1 MWRYYRNKRLNEL
14 SREEIE
20 KENTIVSRRFLIK
33 QTEREAYEEY
43 QMRKELGKKSFK
55 TELKLLQVTFI
66 RQKKFTRDID
76 IDMTN
81 FIRNLHTKDI
91 AVNLIQQWTKNVKQ
105 QKKKKSKKPDL
116 QKKKNDSKKAVT

>member
-43 QMRKELGKKSFK
+43 QMRKELRKESLK

-81 FIRNLHTKDI
+81 FIRNQHTKDI

-105 QKKKKSKKPDL
+105 QKKRKSKKPDL

>member
-43 QMRKELGKKSFK
+43 QMRKELRKESLK

-105 QKKKKSKKPDL
+105 QKKRKSKKPDL

>member
-43 QMRKELGKKSFK
+43 QMRKELGKESFK

-81 FIRNLHTKDI
+81 FIRNLHSKDI